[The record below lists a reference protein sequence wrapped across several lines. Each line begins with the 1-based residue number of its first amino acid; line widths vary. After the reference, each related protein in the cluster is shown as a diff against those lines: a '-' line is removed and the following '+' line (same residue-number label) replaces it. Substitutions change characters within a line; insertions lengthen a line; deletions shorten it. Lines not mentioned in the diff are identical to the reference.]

1 MESSVNVYVTID
13 KDFLEGSPQLY
24 VVNEIWNEQVDLDE
38 ASFYIR
44 RKLHDEDQISVKL
57 EDGTGFFI
65 SKKQSLNDVYHRYWA
80 ITMLVPPLDY
90 CKVEYAGR
98 GFADQLWSH
107 AAVKHIWINGEE
119 ITCAEK

>member
-1 MESSVNVYVTID
+1 MNANVYVTVN
-13 KDFLEGSPQLY
+13 KDFLEDFPRLY
-24 VVNEIWNEQVDLDE
+24 VANEIWDEQDDLDE

-80 ITMLVPPLDY
+80 ITILVPPLEH

-98 GFADQLWSH
+98 GFADCLWSH
-107 AAVKHIWINGEE
+107 SPIRHIWINGEE
-119 ITCAEK
+119 ITCTEK